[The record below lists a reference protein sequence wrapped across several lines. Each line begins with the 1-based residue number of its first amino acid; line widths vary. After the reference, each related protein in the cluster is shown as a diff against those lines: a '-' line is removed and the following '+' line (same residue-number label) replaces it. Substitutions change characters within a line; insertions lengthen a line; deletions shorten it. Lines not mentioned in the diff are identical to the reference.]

1 MSNIAQIGTR
11 SLGKLTYFHYLVSN
25 NKSNI
30 MASFKDSFFS
40 KLSGKIGPITTYV
53 LNGKQV
59 VRKSTKPN
67 DPKTP
72 KQLAHRM
79 KFALVNK
86 GLSPLNRSIKLGHRG
101 DTYAYRRLVGKAYH
115 EAIVG
120 EYPNFALDYS
130 KIKIAEGK
138 LQLPAEIKMELDGEN
153 NAVKFSWEAKIATS
167 QNLAKD
173 NDQIN
178 IVAFNVKH
186 NVVDSFSGVAKRSDG
201 NVSIDL
207 LKGWTLDD
215 THFWIYFSSHSLQM
229 NSESLYCC

>member
-1 MSNIAQIGTR
+1 
-11 SLGKLTYFHYLVSN
+11 
-25 NKSNI
+25 

-120 EYPNFALDYS
+120 EYPDFALDYS

-138 LQLPAEIKMELDGEN
+138 LQLPAEIKMELDDEN
-153 NAVKFSWEAKIATS
+153 RAVNFTWEAKIATS
-167 QNLAKD
+167 QNLAKA

-178 IVAFNVKH
+178 IVAFNVKE
-186 NVVDSFSGVAKRSDG
+186 NIVDSFSGVAIRSDG
-201 NVSIDL
+201 KASITL
-207 LKGWTLDD
+207 PRGWNLED
-215 THFWIYFSSHSLQM
+215 THFWVYFSSFTLQM
-229 NSESLYCC
+229 NSGSVYVYDSKA

>member
-1 MSNIAQIGTR
+1 MPNIAQTGTN
-11 SLGKLTYFHYLVSN
+11 SLGNLTKFYYLVSID
-25 NKSNI
+25 KLNI

-40 KLSGKIGPITTYV
+40 KLSGKIGPVTTYV

-59 VRKSTKPN
+59 VRTNTIPH

-101 DTYAYRRLVGKAYH
+101 DAYAYRSLVGKAYR
-115 EAIVG
+115 EAIIG
-120 EYPNFALDYS
+120 EYPYFALDYS
-130 KIKIAEGK
+130 MIKIAEGD
-138 LQLPAEIKMELDGEN
+138 LQLPTNILFELDAEN
-153 NAVKFSWEAKIATS
+153 NSVILSWEKQIAAS
-167 QNLAKD
+167 KGPAKD

-178 IVAFNVKH
+178 IVAYNIKENNAH
-186 NVVDSFSGVAKRSDG
+186 SFSGIAVRSDG
-201 NVSIDL
+201 KASISLPRVWNSEDMHI
-207 LKGWTLDD
+207 WV
-215 THFWIYFSSHSLQM
+215 YFSSFSLQM